1 MSDTDVSK
9 MRITLST
16 KDASKV
22 GIYAMTLDVA
32 LKDFT
37 SIPKI
42 TMSFKVTIFEQPRNN
57 LPYFETL
64 LPA

>member
-42 TMSFKVTIFEQPRNN
+42 TMSFKVTILEQPRNN